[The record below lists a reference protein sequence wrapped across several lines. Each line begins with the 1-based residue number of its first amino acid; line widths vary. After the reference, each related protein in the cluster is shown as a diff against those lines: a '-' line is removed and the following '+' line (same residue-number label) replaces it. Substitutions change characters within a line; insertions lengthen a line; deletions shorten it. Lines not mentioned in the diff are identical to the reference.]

1 MKRLL
6 AIFVVWR
13 NDTILVENMAKLTD
27 KDDNAL
33 TDSNDILQEVNSVF
47 LMKSCTREE
56 MWKIVRFVGH
66 DNFV

>member
-1 MKRLL
+1 
-6 AIFVVWR
+6 
-13 NDTILVENMAKLTD
+13 MAKLTD

-33 TDSNDILQEVNSVF
+33 TDSNDILQEGNSVF
-47 LMKSCTREE
+47 FMKSCTREE